1 MDRPSLRFFPQHER
15 DPVLSI
21 GSTKKVMNGVLD
33 DEPMDEGD
41 YEIGYGLYGGG
52 GAGSGTAVEENGG
65 GGGSSP
71 SLGKGG
77 EAQVVGG
84 GGGPVSMAVPSNP
97 MNHLELDD
105 YYGEEDGEEE
115 GKEEVGG
122 GGGEGSRGDDLEGL
136 RYSASVYRLSRT
148 GNRIRKGKGVGKLG
162 EQTDNSFCHIFMV
175 KRIFVTLFVPVSLYP
190 SSSRCGQQHPGSPSQ
205 AGQGHQGRVV
215 RGGPKGHE
223 HDKQCQGH
231 GPAGGKQ
238 DQALIEFHE

>member
-1 MDRPSLRFFPQHER
+1 MDRPSSRFFFQHER

-65 GGGSSP
+65 GGSSP

-77 EAQVVGG
+77 EAEIGG
-84 GGGPVSMAVPSNP
+84 EGGDPVSMAVPSNP

-105 YYGEEDGEEE
+105 YYDEEDGEEE
-115 GKEEVGG
+115 GKEEVGVGG

-148 GNRIRKGKGVGKLG
+148 GNRLRKGKGVGKLG
-162 EQTDNSFCHIFMV
+162 EQTDTSFCHIFMV
-175 KRIFVTLFVPVSLYP
+175 KRIFVTLFVPVPLPFFKQMRAAASRFSLP
-190 SSSRCGQQHPGSPSQ
+190 SWTGSPRKSRPGWTQ
-205 AGQGHQGRVV
+205 RS
-215 RGGPKGHE
+215 
-223 HDKQCQGH
+223 
-231 GPAGGKQ
+231 
-238 DQALIEFHE
+238 